1 MLRLMLLILPLLVL
15 FGCGEPLTP
24 TDTSDGGSSGPAAE
38 TTASKP
44 NEASTKDEVRGLLDQ
59 FKVALEKRDWEGL
72 HKLHWS
78 GMQQTPQS
86 LQELYESK
94 LEKLGGVGAIP
105 EIDFQPLNAQTYQQ
119 YMDEEELPG
128 PLQLLTGS
136 VEFEVPGDTQ
146 RTILVWAYT
155 CKEDDTPKIF
165 GYIEVSLE

>member
-1 MLRLMLLILPLLVL
+1 M
-15 FGCGEPLTP
+15 E
-24 TDTSDGGSSGPAAE
+24 E
-38 TTASKP
+38 
-44 NEASTKDEVRGLLDQ
+44 
-59 FKVALEKRDWEGL
+59 
-72 HKLHWS
+72 
-78 GMQQTPQS
+78 TPQS
-86 LQELYESK
+86 LQGLYESK

-136 VEFEVPGDTQ
+136 VEFEVPGDSQ